1 MTSQGKPKQF
11 QTWKKPVHADH
22 VESALMSMWEIN
34 KMSNFSQL
42 KLKEIEITID
52 HKLAICYLYQ
62 RLKICNLWY
71 NYNKLV
77 CF

>member
-11 QTWKKPVHADH
+11 QTWKKPVHVDH
-22 VESALMSMWEIN
+22 VESALMFMQELII

-52 HKLAICYLYQ
+52 HKLAICDTVYQ
-62 RLKICNLWY
+62 RLKICNLWS
-71 NYNKLV
+71 
-77 CF
+77 